1 MHNKI
6 LTNLW
11 KYKISISYI
20 LRYFPTKILRIIYS
34 YFISNWSN
42 SLWSTIAKIIKSTFF
57 LISLSLYWSIIY
69 MYYSWRR
76 YSLIYLYFWILWIFS
91 IHIIIW
97 TILYILTI
105 IYLLLFIILLILYY
119 LLLFMDKFVTFI
131 SI

>member
-1 MHNKI
+1 MYNKI
-6 LTNLW
+6 LANLW

-34 YFISNWSN
+34 YFVSNWFN
-42 SLWSTIAKIIKSTFF
+42 CLWSTIAKIIKSTFF

-76 YSLIYLYFWILWIFS
+76 YSLIYFYLWILWIFS

-105 IYLLLFIILLILYY
+105 IYLLLLIILLILYY
-119 LLLFMDKFVTFI
+119 LLLFMDKFDTFI